1 MVDAL
6 VTLNI
11 NTAELTICLSIILRL
26 SIILFMLPMFS
37 AGQIPNNIKVC
48 TILALS
54 FMLFPFIRQ
63 DVQPLDLNPGSL
75 FFVVVGEVIFGIV
88 YSLSMLL
95 VMSAFEFAGE
105 LISFEMGLGF
115 AQVADPQ
122 TGAESSI
129 LSVFAHLIALMIF
142 FSINAHHVLL
152 KLIIESF
159 KTIPVGTFVLD
170 EALFGKVM
178 VLSARLFVLAIQLSA
193 PVISVLILTQLA
205 MGLMSKFAPQI
216 NILTTS
222 FPLTIGIGLVLLS
235 FTVVIWKDMAA
246 HFFADIFH
254 FLGNLAR

>member
-1 MVDAL
+1 LDDPL

-11 NTAELTICLSIILRL
+11 NIAELTICLSIVLRL
-26 SIILFMLPMFS
+26 SVILFMLPIFT

-48 TILALS
+48 TILALA
-54 FMLFPFIRQ
+54 FVLFPFVRH
-63 DVQPLDLNPGSL
+63 DVQPVALNPGSL
-75 FFVVVGEVIFGIV
+75 FPIVVGELVFGIV
-88 YSLSMLL
+88 FSLSMLL
-95 VMSAFEFAGE
+95 VISAFSFAGE

-129 LSVFAHLIALMIF
+129 LSVFAQLIALMVF
-142 FSINAHHVLL
+142 FALNAHHVVL

-159 KTIPVGTFVLD
+159 RTIPVGTFAID
-170 EALFGKVM
+170 AALFTKIVI
-178 VLSARLFVLAIQLSA
+178 LSGQLFVLAIKLAA

-222 FPLTIGIGLVLLS
+222 FPLTIGVGLVILS
-235 FTVVIWKDMAA
+235 FTVVIWRDMAA
-246 HFFADIFH
+246 RFFVDLFH